1 MSRAKRWLTALL
13 ALLVLVLIGWSLTDQ
28 EAQSPSDKP
37 DSAAPVYTSE
47 KTTTLVYSPTGRL
60 SYRLIAD
67 KAEYFDDEQ
76 LSWFTTPVA
85 TLFNDQGTAT
95 WSVRA
100 DRAKLTKEK
109 MLYLYGH
116 VEVNSLT
123 NDSQLERIKTDNAQ
137 VNLATQDVSSDD
149 EVTLYGASFTSNGM
163 KMRGNLREKTA
174 ELIEKVKTSYEIQ
187 NNK

>member
-1 MSRAKRWLTALL
+1 MSKTKRWLTALL
-13 ALLVLVLIGWSLTDQ
+13 ALLALILIGWTITDN
-28 EAQSPSDKP
+28 ETVTPT
-37 DSAAPVYTSE
+37 DSASPAVPVYTSE
-47 KTTTLVYSPTGRL
+47 KTTTQVYSPAGKL

-67 KAEYFDDEQ
+67 KAEYFNDEQ

-85 TLFNDQGTAT
+85 TMFNEQGTAT

-100 DRAKLTKEK
+100 DRAKLTKDK

-123 NDSQLERIKTDNAQ
+123 HDSQLKRIKTNNAK
-137 VNLATQDVSSDD
+137 VNLVTQDVSSDD

-163 KMRGNLREKTA
+163 RMRGNLRNKTA

-187 NNK
+187 NQ